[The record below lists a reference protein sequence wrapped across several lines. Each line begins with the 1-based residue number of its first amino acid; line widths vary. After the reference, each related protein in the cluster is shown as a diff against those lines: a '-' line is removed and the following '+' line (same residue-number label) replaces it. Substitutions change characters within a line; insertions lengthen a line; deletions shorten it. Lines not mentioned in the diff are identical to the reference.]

1 MKKFFSISILLAAIF
16 IAPEVYAF
24 DIKDLLKNAAS
35 GSSSSDSNNS
45 TASGIG
51 NLLGNLLSSGDVD
64 INEMT
69 GTWNYTA
76 PAVSFQSE
84 NLLEKAGGAAA
95 ATTIEE
101 KLAPYYKIAG
111 INSMKLTIEADSTF
125 TMALKRG
132 TFTGNIT
139 KDEEGNFVFNFKVV
153 KKINIGKMKT
163 YITKSGN
170 NLSIMFDVSKLT
182 TLINK
187 AGSITGNS
195 TVQGVSTLLNSYDGI
210 CAGFKVAKE

>member
-153 KKINIGKMKT
+153 KKIDIGKMKT

-182 TLINK
+182 TLVNK

>member
-51 NLLGNLLSSGDVD
+51 NLLGNLLSSGDID

-182 TLINK
+182 TLVNK

>member
-1 MKKFFSISILLAAIF
+1 MKKLFSVSILLAAMF
-16 IAPEVYAF
+16 MAPAAHAF
-24 DIKDLLKNAAS
+24 DLKSLLGGSSSESSSSTSSAAS
-35 GSSSSDSNNS
+35 GISS
-45 TASGIG
+45 
-51 NLLGNLLSSGDVD
+51 LLGNLLSSGDVTLQD
-64 INEMT
+64 LT
-69 GTWNYTA
+69 GTWNYSS

-84 NLLEKAGGAAA
+84 NLLQKAGGAAA
-95 ATTIEE
+95 AGTIEE

-111 INSMKLTIEADSTF
+111 VNSMKLTIEADSTF

-132 TFTGNIT
+132 TFSGNIT
-139 KDEEGNFVFNFKVV
+139 KDEDGNYVFNFKVV

-170 NLSIMFDVSKLT
+170 TANIMFDVSKLT
-182 TLINK
+182 TLISK

-210 CAGFKVAKE
+210 CAGFKVTKE